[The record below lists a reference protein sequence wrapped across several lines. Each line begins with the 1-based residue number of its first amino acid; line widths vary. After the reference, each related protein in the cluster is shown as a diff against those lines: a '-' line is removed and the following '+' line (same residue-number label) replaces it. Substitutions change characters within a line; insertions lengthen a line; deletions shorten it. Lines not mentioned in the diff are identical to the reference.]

1 MSSLT
6 VFSLCCYTCVE
17 DIADSQI
24 ELGRSDNNM
33 KIAIAGKGGVGKTT
47 VAGTLAR
54 MLADD
59 GYKVMAID
67 ADPDANLASA
77 IGCDPEIAR
86 GITPIADMKDFI
98 RERTGAGEG
107 YGVMFK
113 LNPKV
118 DDIPDRFSRD
128 VEGVK
133 FLVMGS
139 LDTGG
144 AGCLCPENVVLR
156 RFLEEVLEYRDETV
170 ILDMEAGLEHLGRGT
185 ARAVDVLVIIVE
197 PGRRSIETARA
208 VVKLANDIG
217 IRTIRLVMNKVVDE
231 ADAGLLKE
239 SFPEDQILGYVS
251 FERELMKLDR
261 EGKAPYE
268 YYKDTD
274 AGFFNEMK
282 AVKDKVV
289 DLIESSGGVT

>member
-1 MSSLT
+1 
-6 VFSLCCYTCVE
+6 
-17 DIADSQI
+17 
-24 ELGRSDNNM
+24 M
-33 KIAIAGKGGVGKTT
+33 KIAIVGKGGVGKTT

-59 GYKVMAID
+59 GYKVMAVD

-77 IGCDPEIAR
+77 LGLSPEIAR

-118 DDIPDRFSRD
+118 DDIPDKFSKD
-128 VEGVK
+128 VGGVK
-133 FLVMGS
+133 FLLMGS

-144 AGCLCPENVVLR
+144 SGCLCPENVVLR

-197 PGRRSIETARA
+197 PGQRSIETARA
-208 VVKLANDIG
+208 IMKLAGDLG
-217 IRTIRLVMNKVVDE
+217 IQSMRLVMNKVVDE
-231 ADAGLLKE
+231 ADAELLRQN
-239 SFPEDQILGYVS
+239 FPEEQILGYIS
-251 FERELMKLDR
+251 YDRQLMKLDR
-261 EGKAPYE
+261 EGTAPYD
-268 YYKDTD
+268 YYKKTD
-274 AGFFNEMK
+274 DAFLAEMRRIK
-282 AVKDKVV
+282 ENVIA
-289 DLIESSGGVT
+289 LIESGKEVV

>member
-1 MSSLT
+1 
-6 VFSLCCYTCVE
+6 
-17 DIADSQI
+17 
-24 ELGRSDNNM
+24 M

-47 VAGTLAR
+47 IAGTLAR

-59 GYKVMAID
+59 EYKVMAID

-77 IGCDPEIAR
+77 LGCRPEIASE
-86 GITPIADMKDFI
+86 IIPIADMKDFI
-98 RERTGAGEG
+98 RERTGADEG

-133 FLVMGS
+133 FLLMGS

-156 RFLEEVLEYRDETV
+156 RFLDEVLEYRDETV

-197 PGRRSIETARA
+197 PGRRSIETAHSI
-208 VVKLANDIG
+208 VKLASDLG
-217 IRTIRLVMNKVVDE
+217 IQSIRLVMNKVVDE
-231 ADAGLLKE
+231 ADKELLKQ
-239 SFPEDQILGYVS
+239 SFPEDQILGFVS
-251 FERELMKLDR
+251 FDRELMRLDR
-261 EGKAPYE
+261 EGVAPYDFF
-268 YYKDTD
+268 KNTD
-274 AGFFNEMK
+274 ANFLGEMK
-282 AVKDKVV
+282 AIKGKVIS
-289 DLIESSGGVT
+289 LIESSKSVG

>member
-1 MSSLT
+1 
-6 VFSLCCYTCVE
+6 
-17 DIADSQI
+17 
-24 ELGRSDNNM
+24 M

-47 VAGTLAR
+47 IAGTLAR

-59 GYKVMAID
+59 DQKVMAID

-77 IGCDPEIAR
+77 LGCKPEIAR
-86 GITPIADMKDFI
+86 EITPIADMKDFI

-128 VEGVK
+128 VEGVQ
-133 FLVMGS
+133 FLLMGS

-156 RFLEEVLEYRDETV
+156 RFLDEVLEYREETV

-185 ARAVDVLVIIVE
+185 ARAVDVLVIVVE
-197 PGRRSIETARA
+197 PGRRSIETARSI
-208 VVKLANDIG
+208 VRLASDLG
-217 IRTIRLVMNKVVDE
+217 IKSIRIVMNKVVDD
-231 ADAGLLKE
+231 ADAELLKQ
-239 SFPEDQILGYVS
+239 SFPEEQILGFVP
-251 FERELMKLDR
+251 FDRELMKLDR
-261 EGKAPYE
+261 DGKAPYDH
-268 YYKDTD
+268 YKNTD
-274 AGFFNEMK
+274 AAFIQAMRRIR
-282 AVKDKVV
+282 DKVV
-289 DLIESSGGVT
+289 ELIESNKNVT

>member
-1 MSSLT
+1 
-6 VFSLCCYTCVE
+6 
-17 DIADSQI
+17 
-24 ELGRSDNNM
+24 M
-33 KIAIAGKGGVGKTT
+33 KIAIVGKGGVGKTT
-47 VAGTLAR
+47 IAGTLAR

-59 GYKVMAID
+59 NYTVMAID

-77 IGCDPEIAR
+77 LGCKPEVAR
-86 GITPIADMKDFI
+86 EITPISEMKDFI

-118 DDIPDRFSRD
+118 DDIPDKFSRE
-128 VEGVK
+128 VERVK

-185 ARAVDVLVIIVE
+185 ARAVDVLVVIVE
-197 PGRRSIETARA
+197 PGRRSIDTARSIIR
-208 VVKLANDIG
+208 LAGDLG
-217 IRTIRLVMNKVVDE
+217 IQSIRLVMNKVVDE
-231 ADAGLLKE
+231 ADAELLRQNF
-239 SFPEDQILGYVS
+239 SEDQILGYVS
-251 FERELMKLDR
+251 YDRELMKLDR
-261 EGKAPYE
+261 EGTAPYDH
-268 YYKDTD
+268 YKNTD
-274 AGFFNEMK
+274 AQFLNEMK
-282 AVKDKVV
+282 TIKEKVI
-289 DLIESSGGVT
+289 DLIKSGSSVA

>member
-1 MSSLT
+1 
-6 VFSLCCYTCVE
+6 
-17 DIADSQI
+17 
-24 ELGRSDNNM
+24 M
-33 KIAIAGKGGVGKTT
+33 KIAIVGKGGVGKTT

-54 MLADD
+54 MLAAD

-77 IGCDPEIAR
+77 LGCKPEVAR
-86 GITPIADMKDFI
+86 EMTPIAEMKDFI

-118 DDIPDRFSRD
+118 DDIPDKFSRN

-185 ARAVDVLVIIVE
+185 ARAVDLLVIIVE
-197 PGRRSIETARA
+197 PGQRSIETARA
-208 VVKLANDIG
+208 IMKLARDLG
-217 IRTIRLVMNKVVDE
+217 IQSMRLVMNKVVDE
-231 ADAGLLKE
+231 ADAGLLTR
-239 SFPEDQILGYVS
+239 SFPQDQILGYVS
-251 FERELMKLDR
+251 YDRELMKLDR
-261 EGKAPYE
+261 DGIAPYDH
-268 YYKDTD
+268 YKDTD
-274 AGFFNEMK
+274 ARFFQEMK
-282 AVKDKVV
+282 AIKEKVI
-289 DLIESSGGVT
+289 DLITSGSRVT

>member
-1 MSSLT
+1 
-6 VFSLCCYTCVE
+6 
-17 DIADSQI
+17 
-24 ELGRSDNNM
+24 M

-67 ADPDANLASA
+67 ADADANLASA
-77 IGCDPEIAR
+77 LGCKPEVAR
-86 GITPIADMKDFI
+86 EITPIAEMKDFI

-118 DDIPDRFSRD
+118 DDIPDKFSRD

-156 RFLEEVLEYRDETV
+156 RFLDEVLEYREETV

-185 ARAVDVLVIIVE
+185 ARAVDVLVIVVE
-197 PGRRSIETARA
+197 PGRRSIETARSI
-208 VVKLANDIG
+208 VKLASDLG
-217 IRTIRLVMNKVVDE
+217 VESIRLLMNKVVDD
-231 ADAGLLKE
+231 ADAELLKE
-239 SFPEDQILGYVS
+239 SFPADQILGYAP
-251 FERELMKLDR
+251 FDRDLMKLDR
-261 EGKAPYE
+261 EGKAPYD

-274 AGFFNEMK
+274 APFFEQMK
-282 AVKDKVV
+282 AIKNKVIE
-289 DLIESSGGVT
+289 LIESDKKSK

>member
-1 MSSLT
+1 
-6 VFSLCCYTCVE
+6 
-17 DIADSQI
+17 
-24 ELGRSDNNM
+24 M
-33 KIAIAGKGGVGKTT
+33 KIAIVGKGGVGKTT

-59 GYKVMAID
+59 GYKVMAVD

-77 IGCDPEIAR
+77 LGLAPEVAR
-86 GITPIADMKDFI
+86 KITPIADMKDFI

-118 DDIPDRFSRD
+118 DDIPDKFSRD
-128 VEGVK
+128 VAGVK
-133 FLVMGS
+133 FLLMGS

-144 AGCLCPENVVLR
+144 SGCLCPENVVLR

-197 PGRRSIETARA
+197 PGQRSIETARA
-208 VVKLANDIG
+208 IMKLAGDLG
-217 IRTIRLVMNKVVDE
+217 IQSMRLVMNKVVDE
-231 ADAGLLKE
+231 ADAELLKTN
-239 SFPEDQILGYVS
+239 FPEEHILGFISYD
-251 FERELMKLDR
+251 RQLMKLDR
-261 EGKAPYE
+261 EGTAPYD
-268 YYKDTD
+268 YYKNSDG
-274 AGFFNEMK
+274 AFLVEMRRIK
-282 AVKDKVV
+282 ENVV
-289 DLIESSGGVT
+289 ALIESSKKLA

>member
-1 MSSLT
+1 
-6 VFSLCCYTCVE
+6 
-17 DIADSQI
+17 
-24 ELGRSDNNM
+24 M

-47 VAGTLAR
+47 IAGTLAR

-59 GYKVMAID
+59 GHKVMAID

-77 IGCDPEIAR
+77 LGCSESVAR
-86 GITPIADMKDFI
+86 EITPIAEMKDFI

-118 DDIPDRFSRD
+118 DDIPDTFSRD

-144 AGCLCPENVVLR
+144 SGCLCPENVVLR
-156 RFLEEVLEYRDETV
+156 RFLEEVLEYREETV

-185 ARAVDVLVIIVE
+185 ARAVDILVIIVE
-197 PGRRSIETARA
+197 PGKRSIETARA
-208 VVKLANDIG
+208 IVKLATDLG
-217 IRTIRLVMNKVVDE
+217 IQTTRLIMNKVVDE
-231 ADAGLLKE
+231 ADAELLKQ
-239 SFPEDQILGYVS
+239 SFPDDQILGFVS
-251 FERELMKLDR
+251 FDRGLMKLDR
-261 EGKAPYE
+261 EGKAPYDH
-268 YYKDTD
+268 YKNTD
-274 AGFFNEMK
+274 SGFFNEMK
-282 AVKDKVV
+282 AIKNKVI
-289 DLIESSGGVT
+289 DLIGSSSHVA

>member
-1 MSSLT
+1 
-6 VFSLCCYTCVE
+6 
-17 DIADSQI
+17 
-24 ELGRSDNNM
+24 M

-47 VAGTLAR
+47 IAGTLAR

-59 GYKVMAID
+59 EYKVMAID

-77 IGCDPEIAR
+77 LGCDPEVAR
-86 GITPIADMKDFI
+86 AITPIADMKDFI

-118 DDIPDRFSRD
+118 DDIPDKFSRD

-133 FLVMGS
+133 FLLMGS

-156 RFLEEVLEYRDETV
+156 RFLDEVLEYREETV

-197 PGRRSIETARA
+197 PGRRSIETAHSI
-208 VVKLANDIG
+208 VKLASDLG
-217 IRTIRLVMNKVVDE
+217 IQSIRLVMNKVVDE
-231 ADAGLLKE
+231 DDAELLKQ
-239 SFPEDQILGYVS
+239 SFPEDQILGFVS
-251 FERELMKLDR
+251 FDRELMKLDR
-261 EGKAPYE
+261 EGKAPYDFF
-268 YYKDTD
+268 KNTD
-274 AGFFNEMK
+274 AGFMKEMK
-282 AVKDKVV
+282 TIKDNVI
-289 DLIESSGGVT
+289 DLIESSKKAT

>member
-1 MSSLT
+1 
-6 VFSLCCYTCVE
+6 
-17 DIADSQI
+17 
-24 ELGRSDNNM
+24 M

-47 VAGTLAR
+47 IAGTLAR
-54 MLADD
+54 MLAED

-268 YYKDTD
+268 YY
-274 AGFFNEMK
+274 
-282 AVKDKVV
+282 
-289 DLIESSGGVT
+289 

>member
-1 MSSLT
+1 
-6 VFSLCCYTCVE
+6 
-17 DIADSQI
+17 
-24 ELGRSDNNM
+24 M
-33 KIAIAGKGGVGKTT
+33 KIAIVGKGGVGKTT
-47 VAGTLAR
+47 IAGTLAR

-59 GYKVMAID
+59 KYTVMAID

-77 IGCDPEIAR
+77 LGCKPEVAR
-86 GITPIADMKDFI
+86 EITPISEMKDFI

-118 DDIPDRFSRD
+118 DDIPDKFSRE

-185 ARAVDVLVIIVE
+185 ARAVDLLVVIVE
-197 PGRRSIETARA
+197 PGQRSIETARA
-208 VVKLANDIG
+208 IIRLAGDLG
-217 IRTIRLVMNKVVDE
+217 IQSIRLVMNKVIDE
-231 ADAGLLKE
+231 ADAELLRQNF
-239 SFPEDQILGYVS
+239 SEDQILGYVS
-251 FERELMKLDR
+251 YDRELMKLDR
-261 EGKAPYE
+261 EGKAPYDH
-268 YYKDTD
+268 YRNTD
-274 AGFFNEMK
+274 ARFLNEMK
-282 AVKDKVV
+282 AIKEKVI
-289 DLIESSGGVT
+289 DLIKSGSSVA